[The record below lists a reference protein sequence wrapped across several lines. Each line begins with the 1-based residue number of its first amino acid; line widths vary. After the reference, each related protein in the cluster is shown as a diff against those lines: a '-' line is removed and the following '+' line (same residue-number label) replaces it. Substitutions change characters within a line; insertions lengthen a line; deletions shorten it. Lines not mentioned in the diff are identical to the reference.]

1 MKKEMFYGSNSLI
14 FQNAKEL
21 RKQPTDAERI
31 LWMHLRTRPKGYK
44 FRRQHPA
51 GNFILDFY
59 CHALKLAIEADGNIH
74 EMESVKIEDCERQS
88 ILEKQGIKFLRFK
101 NQEIMLCLPD
111 VIKKIEDVID
121 MISTKNRYRN

>member
-1 MKKEMFYGSNSLI
+1 MKKEMFYSAGNLV
-14 FQNAKEL
+14 FQNAKQL

-31 LWMHLRTRPKGYK
+31 IWMHLRTRPKGYK

-59 CHALKLAIEADGNIH
+59 CHALKMAIEADENIH
-74 EMESVKIEDCERQS
+74 ERESVKIDDRERQS
-88 ILEKQGIKFLRFK
+88 ILEKQGIKFLRFT
-101 NQEIMLCLPD
+101 NQEIMLYLPD

-121 MISTKNRYRN
+121 MISTKTPQ